1 MPDGNLLLTLRQI
14 NICLGLYE
22 SEKLAASEMTFAQ
35 AFLLN
40 EIFSMD
46 SSCVCSTEL
55 CERVGFTRSSISRTL
70 KELRKNG
77 YVKMK
82 MDKDD
87 NRKKH
92 IVLTPKAHAAEGI
105 VKDYIENL
113 NDCLVQEI
121 PEHRLE
127 GIESALRTILDNIQQ
142 KIPTILAGAE
152 LADLRGVDILAENAF
167 ETNWRLQKRCR
178 HHTDFY
184 GAGGDSGAFGSLC
197 DRQPDRQ
204 RH

>member
-70 KELRKNG
+70 KELRK
-77 YVKMK
+77 
-82 MDKDD
+82 
-87 NRKKH
+87 
-92 IVLTPKAHAAEGI
+92 
-105 VKDYIENL
+105 
-113 NDCLVQEI
+113 
-121 PEHRLE
+121 
-127 GIESALRTILDNIQQ
+127 
-142 KIPTILAGAE
+142 
-152 LADLRGVDILAENAF
+152 
-167 ETNWRLQKRCR
+167 
-178 HHTDFY
+178 TDM
-184 GAGGDSGAFGSLC
+184 SK
-197 DRQPDRQ
+197 
-204 RH
+204 

>member
-1 MPDGNLLLTLRQI
+1 MSDGNLLLTLRQI

-55 CERVGFTRSSISRTL
+55 RERMGFTRSSISRTL

-87 NRKKH
+87 NRKKP
-92 IVLTPKAHAAEGI
+92 IVLT
-105 VKDYIENL
+105 
-113 NDCLVQEI
+113 
-121 PEHRLE
+121 
-127 GIESALRTILDNIQQ
+127 
-142 KIPTILAGAE
+142 
-152 LADLRGVDILAENAF
+152 
-167 ETNWRLQKRCR
+167 
-178 HHTDFY
+178 
-184 GAGGDSGAFGSLC
+184 
-197 DRQPDRQ
+197 Q
-204 RH
+204 RPMLPRVS

>member
-55 CERVGFTRSSISRTL
+55 CERMGFTRSSISRTL

-92 IVLTPKAHAAEGI
+92 IVLTPKAHAAEGMAYDI
-105 VKDYIENL
+105 KQSGERIRQFRIQGGYT
-113 NDCLVQEI
+113 QE
-121 PEHRLE
+121 
-127 GIESALRTILDNIQQ
+127 
-142 KIPTILAGAE
+142 KLAGALNIDRSLLSHIE
-152 LADLRGVDILAENAF
+152 AGKRGCSVDLLIQLSSFFDVSLDLLVLGKDLVGIVGALEGV
-167 ETNWRLQKRCR
+167 
-178 HHTDFY
+178 
-184 GAGGDSGAFGSLC
+184 
-197 DRQPDRQ
+197 
-204 RH
+204 

>member
-1 MPDGNLLLTLRQI
+1 MSDGNLLLTLRQI

-46 SSCVCSTEL
+46 SPCVCSTEL

-92 IVLTPKAHAAEGI
+92 IVLTPKAHAAESI

-142 KIPTILAGAE
+142 KTP
-152 LADLRGVDILAENAF
+152 RRPV
-167 ETNWRLQKRCR
+167 
-178 HHTDFY
+178 
-184 GAGGDSGAFGSLC
+184 
-197 DRQPDRQ
+197 
-204 RH
+204 

>member
-1 MPDGNLLLTLRQI
+1 MTDGNLLLTLRQI

-22 SEKLAASEMTFAQ
+22 SEKLAASEMTFTQ

-40 EIFSMD
+40 EIFSID

-55 CERVGFTRSSISRTL
+55 CERMGFTRSSISRTL

-92 IVLTPKAHAAEGI
+92 VVLTPKAYTVEGI
-105 VKDYIENL
+105 VKDYIESL

-127 GIESALRTILDNIQQ
+127 GIESTLRAILDNIQQ
-142 KIPTILAGAE
+142 KTP
-152 LADLRGVDILAENAF
+152 RRPV
-167 ETNWRLQKRCR
+167 
-178 HHTDFY
+178 
-184 GAGGDSGAFGSLC
+184 
-197 DRQPDRQ
+197 
-204 RH
+204 

>member
-1 MPDGNLLLTLRQI
+1 MSIIDDSASKN
-14 NICLGLYE
+14 CLPN
-22 SEKLAASEMTFAQ
+22 SRKPNKAAK
-35 AFLLN
+35 
-40 EIFSMD
+40 
-46 SSCVCSTEL
+46 
-55 CERVGFTRSSISRTL
+55 ERVGFTRSSISRTL

-142 KIPTILAGAE
+142 KTP
-152 LADLRGVDILAENAF
+152 RRPV
-167 ETNWRLQKRCR
+167 
-178 HHTDFY
+178 
-184 GAGGDSGAFGSLC
+184 
-197 DRQPDRQ
+197 
-204 RH
+204 